1 MAHLPQA
8 PAPSRRERLHEAT
21 RTEIKQIARELLAAE
36 GTAALS
42 LRAIARRMGMTAPGL
57 YRYYPSINDLLT
69 ALIVDSYNDLGD
81 QILAARTAHRNASY
95 ADQFLAIAY
104 AYRAWA
110 LFHKTDYL
118 LIFANPM
125 PGYEPPPE
133 IIGPA
138 SHRTFSPF
146 WGILQ
151 EAWEAG
157 QLRVSDDALDPPEL
171 GVQNAANELHC
182 QLAGWREYGQIT
194 LPAATVQALLGGW
207 GKMQGLVMLELFGY
221 LHYVLP
227 EPRTLYEAEMQAGL
241 RRMGL
246 AE

>member
-1 MAHLPQA
+1 MSNSPQVVT
-8 PAPSRRERLHEAT
+8 PSRRERLHEAT

-81 QILAARTAHRNASY
+81 QILAARTAHRHARY
-95 ADQFLAIAY
+95 AEQFLAIAH

-110 LFHKTDYL
+110 LSHKTDYL

-125 PGYEPPPE
+125 PGYEPTPE

-151 EAWEAG
+151 EAWAAG
-157 QLRVSDDALDPPEL
+157 QLYVPTTSEPPEAIA
-171 GVQNAANELHC
+171 VELQT
-182 QLAGWREYGQIT
+182 QLAGWCEYGQIT

-227 EPRTLYEAEMQAGL
+227 EPRILYEAEMRAGI
-241 RRMGL
+241 RQMGL
-246 AE
+246 GA